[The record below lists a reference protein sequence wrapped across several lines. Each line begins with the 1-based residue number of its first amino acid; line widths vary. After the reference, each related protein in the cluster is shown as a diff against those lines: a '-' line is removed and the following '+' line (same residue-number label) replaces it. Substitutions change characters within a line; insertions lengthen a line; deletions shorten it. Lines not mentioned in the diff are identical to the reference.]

1 MRDRGVGED
10 MKVYG
15 ITGGAGTGKSEVI
28 RMLRDDFNGYV
39 IMADDV
45 ARELTMKGNI
55 SYRLIVEHFGSEVL
69 AADGEIDRK
78 KLADYV
84 FNDKDALEQL
94 NSMTHPYVRE
104 EIMYRIEAAKASGQ
118 YAFVALEAALLL
130 ECGYENICDE
140 FWYVYTKPEIRRQ
153 RMKATRN
160 YSDEKV
166 DAVMKNQ
173 LPDAVFFERC
183 QLVIENNTTLTDV
196 YEQLKKK
203 LVV

>member
-1 MRDRGVGED
+1 

-28 RMLRDDFNGYV
+28 RMLREDFGGYV

-45 ARELTMKGNI
+45 ARQLQQKGEI
-55 SYRLIVEHFGSEVL
+55 SYQLMVDYFGKGIL
-69 AADGEIDRK
+69 AEDGEIDRQ
-78 KLADYV
+78 KLAEHV
-84 FNDKDALEQL
+84 FHHKEDLEKL
-94 NSMTHPYVRE
+94 NAMTHPYVRE
-104 EIMYRIEAAKASGQ
+104 EILRQIKGAEESGE
-118 YAFVALEAALLL
+118 YAFVALESAIIL

-153 RMKATRN
+153 RMKETRN

-173 LPDAVFFERC
+173 LPDALFFEHC
-183 QLVIENNTTLTDV
+183 QFVIENNTSLSTV
-196 YEQLKKK
+196 YEQLKQK
-203 LVV
+203 LEA